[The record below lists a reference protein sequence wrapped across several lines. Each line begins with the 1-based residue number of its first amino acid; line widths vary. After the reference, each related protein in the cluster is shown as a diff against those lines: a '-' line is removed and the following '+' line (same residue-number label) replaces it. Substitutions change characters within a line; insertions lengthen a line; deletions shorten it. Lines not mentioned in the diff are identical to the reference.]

1 MPKNS
6 TYIPATK
13 KSVNH
18 TSNQEQTLVEVK
30 QMYKGMLPHPQTMQG
45 FKEID
50 PSFPER
56 IMKMAEDTLK
66 LTLGNK
72 IECH

>member
-56 IMKMAEDTLK
+56 IMKMAEEHAK
-66 LTLGNK
+66 AN
-72 IECH
+72 IR